1 MSTATPAAAAG
12 PAAAGVAT
20 AVDPGAV
27 DSGAVG
33 SGGPGRG
40 EAPTPYSGGWLERAS
55 ASRIDPSWVLARL
68 SEPRRRVLPLWR
80 DRCLVS
86 AGTPLALAGPEAGP
100 VLEAAGEP
108 VFLGLDG
115 DEPVFTVDLSALD
128 LPQCLALAGAEDA
141 AEVRA
146 LVSGLSPADASVLA
160 YARGVLCWHRNQRFC
175 GTCGAR
181 TEPRHGGHMRQCAG
195 ESCARQWFPRIEPAV
210 LVLVEAPAGPGS
222 PARCLLARHHTS
234 AADSYSTVAG
244 FVEVGESLEDAVRRE
259 VAEETGVQVGAV
271 AYKTSQAWPFPAGI
285 MLAFRATALSDAIA
299 VDGEEI
305 VDARWFTRDE
315 VAARVAAGRP
325 PWRDDSIGR
334 LLVGGWLAD
343 HA

>member
-1 MSTATPAAAAG
+1 MSTATPAAAVSAAAASTGAG
-12 PAAAGVAT
+12 TAAAGRWA
-20 AVDPGAV
+20 A
-27 DSGAVG
+27 
-33 SGGPGRG
+33 
-40 EAPTPYSGGWLERAS
+40 TPYSGGWLDRAS
-55 ASRIDPSWVLARL
+55 ASRVDPLWVAARTGD
-68 SEPRRRVLPLWR
+68 PRSRVLPLWR

-86 AGTPLALAGPEAGP
+86 AGKPLALAGPEARP
-100 VLEAAGEP
+100 VLEAAGPP

-115 DEPVFTVDLSALD
+115 DEPVFAVDLSALD
-128 LPQCLALAGAEDA
+128 LPQSLALTGADDA
-141 AEVRA
+141 SEVRA

-160 YARGVLCWHRNQRFC
+160 YARGVLFWHRNQQFC
-175 GTCGAR
+175 GTCGAH
-181 TEPRHGGHMRQCAG
+181 TEPEHGGHMRRCAR
-195 ESCARQWFPRIEPAV
+195 ESCAKQWFPRIEPAV
-210 LVLVEAPAGPGS
+210 LVLIEGPADPHG

-234 AADSYSTVAG
+234 APDSYSTVAG
-244 FVEVGESLEDAVRRE
+244 FVEIGESLEDAVRRE
-259 VAEETGVQVGAV
+259 VAEETGVRVGEV
-271 AYKTSQAWPFPAGI
+271 AYRTSQAWPFSAGI
-285 MLAFRATALSDAIA
+285 MLAFRARALSDAIA